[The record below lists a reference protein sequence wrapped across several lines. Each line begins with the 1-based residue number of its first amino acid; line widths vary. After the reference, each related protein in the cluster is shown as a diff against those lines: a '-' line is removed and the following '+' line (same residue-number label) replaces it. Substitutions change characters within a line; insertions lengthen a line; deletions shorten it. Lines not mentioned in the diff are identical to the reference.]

1 MLWPELDYHK
11 RDEEITRRVKF
22 LLAARPGEIISTRE
36 IADTL
41 LPGNKANQ
49 AWLARRLVK
58 KIAAKLPGYA
68 THDGERYSM
77 GGKSFVR
84 WRWHGGEP

>member
-1 MLWPELDYHK
+1 MLWPEMKWED
-11 RDEEITRRVKF
+11 RDAEIQRRVVF
-22 LLAARPGEIISTRE
+22 LLHARPGEILSTRE

-41 LPGNKANQ
+41 LPGDKANQ

-58 KIAAKLPGYA
+58 KIAAKLPDYA
-68 THDGERYSM
+68 THDGERYQM

-84 WRWHGGEP
+84 WRWHGK